1 MPTSDPQSLQ
11 RRRSF
16 VRRIFTWRRIGVL
29 TILTVLIAS
38 DRVHAQSAKNGATWY
53 AKAIAQYGS
62 ISNNDIETIVDFDW
76 GDPSAPITAELRAAL
91 ARVQPVLRLAQ
102 RGTRQEY
109 SDFDL
114 DYSQGFD
121 LQLPHLGRLR
131 GLTQLMRTDAM
142 IRMRDGDAAA
152 AAAGIS
158 SIYRMGAH
166 LNNDQTIISSLVGM
180 AIFGAGDHVAQVGID
195 RGAFSGDD
203 AQTIFSALESLSPI
217 DPFDLGEAIGMER
230 EIMTMWM
237 ADQFATEEGRA
248 RIAGSFVLGVNDN
261 ELQTELRLMDQ
272 ETFDEQLLEVDN
284 LMSQVVGAF
293 MDPDRD
299 AGRAK
304 LKQITEKIENGE
316 VGLLARAT
324 IPALDHA
331 FDNMLASE
339 EKLRNRLASLA
350 PLITGAV
357 APKEIANAAVWYLRA
372 IEMLAELEPEA
383 RLQWHALGADP
394 DFQITKEAATSLDGV
409 DSIISTLR
417 EGSHMTRCEFTLL
430 LPKQVVAI
438 PVYLPGLRELAN
450 LLHAEAV
457 YRFQVGE
464 IELAVDRLEICLRM
478 SAHLGGDQTI
488 TTSLISHLL
497 FEGAARLL
505 QHKLM
510 LALLEDDQFS
520 ALRAALE
527 QTSRKDPFGYIASI
541 IAARESVR
549 YWFIGMLRADDET
562 QKRVREVTQE
572 WDAQRLL
579 ALLAIRNAGPWKMTW
594 VAEAEP
600 KKLSPLA
607 DVISLDAFAAAASHV
622 EPVQEALAARD
633 VEPLS
638 KRALPRIMGSLRQQ
652 LTNARRDV
660 REVARALKAHQ
671 REVQPIDLGN

>member
-1 MPTSDPQSLQ
+1 MPTSYPQSLQ
-11 RRRSF
+11 RCRSC
-16 VRRIFTWRRIGVL
+16 VRRVFTWRWIGLVAVAAAL
-29 TILTVLIAS
+29 TAS
-38 DRVHAQSAKNGATWY
+38 DRLHAQSAKNGATWY
-53 AKAIAQYGS
+53 AKAISRYGS
-62 ISNNDIETIVDFDW
+62 ISNRDIETIVNFDW

-91 ARVQPVLRLAQ
+91 ARVQPVLRFAQ

-109 SDFDL
+109 SDFNL
-114 DYSQGFD
+114 DYRQGFF

-131 GLTQLMRTDAM
+131 GLAQLMRTDALV
-142 IRMRDGDAAA
+142 RMRDGDTAGAAA
-152 AAAGIS
+152 ETA

-166 LNNDQTIISSLVGM
+166 LNNDQIIVSSLVGA
-180 AIFGAGDHVAQVGID
+180 AIFGAGDHVAQVGLD
-195 RGAFSGDD
+195 RGAFTADD
-203 AQTIFSALESLSPI
+203 AQAIFSELERLSPT

-230 EIMTMWM
+230 EIMTVWM

-248 RIAGSFVLGVNDN
+248 KIAGSFVLGNAEN
-261 ELQTELRLMDQ
+261 ELQTGLRPMDQ
-272 ETFDEQLLEVDN
+272 ETFDEQLLEVDE
-284 LMSQVVGAF
+284 LMSQVAAAF

-304 LKQITEKIENGE
+304 LIQISEKIENGE

-324 IPALDHA
+324 IPALDRA
-331 FDNMLASE
+331 FDKMLATE
-339 EKLRNRLASLA
+339 EKVRNRMASLA

-372 IEMLAELEPEA
+372 IELLAEVEPEA
-383 RLQWHALGADP
+383 RLQWQALGADP
-394 DFQITKEAATSLDGV
+394 DVQISEEAVTSLDGV

-438 PVYLPGLRELAN
+438 PAYLPGLKELAN

-457 YRFQVGE
+457 YRFQIGE
-464 IELAVDRLEICLRM
+464 IEVAADRLEICLRM
-478 SAHLGGDQTI
+478 SAHLGGDRTI

-497 FEGAARLL
+497 FQGAARLL
-505 QHKLM
+505 RNKLM
-510 LALLEDDQFS
+510 LALLEDDQS
-520 ALRAALE
+520 DTLRAALE

-549 YWFIGMLRADDET
+549 SWFIRMLRADDET
-562 QKRVREVTQE
+562 QKRVREATQD
-572 WDAQRLL
+572 WDPQRLL
-579 ALLAIRNAGPWKMTW
+579 ALLAVRHAGPWRLTW

-600 KKLSPLA
+600 EQLAPLA
-607 DVISLDAFAAAASHV
+607 DMISLDAVAAAASHV
-622 EPVQEALAARD
+622 TTVQEALVARD
-633 VEPLS
+633 VRPLS
-638 KRALPRIMGSLRQQ
+638 EQAFAPIMAPLRQK

-671 REVQPIDLGN
+671 REAQPIELGN

>member
-1 MPTSDPQSLQ
+1 
-11 RRRSF
+11 
-16 VRRIFTWRRIGVL
+16 
-29 TILTVLIAS
+29 
-38 DRVHAQSAKNGATWY
+38 
-53 AKAIAQYGS
+53 
-62 ISNNDIETIVDFDW
+62 
-76 GDPSAPITAELRAAL
+76 
-91 ARVQPVLRLAQ
+91 
-102 RGTRQEY
+102 
-109 SDFDL
+109 
-114 DYSQGFD
+114 
-121 LQLPHLGRLR
+121 
-131 GLTQLMRTDAM
+131 
-142 IRMRDGDAAA
+142 
-152 AAAGIS
+152 
-158 SIYRMGAH
+158 
-166 LNNDQTIISSLVGM
+166 
-180 AIFGAGDHVAQVGID
+180 
-195 RGAFSGDD
+195 
-203 AQTIFSALESLSPI
+203 
-217 DPFDLGEAIGMER
+217 
-230 EIMTMWM
+230 
-237 ADQFATEEGRA
+237 
-248 RIAGSFVLGVNDN
+248 
-261 ELQTELRLMDQ
+261 
-272 ETFDEQLLEVDN
+272 
-284 LMSQVVGAF
+284 
-293 MDPDRD
+293 
-299 AGRAK
+299 
-304 LKQITEKIENGE
+304 
-316 VGLLARAT
+316 
-324 IPALDHA
+324 
-331 FDNMLASE
+331 
-339 EKLRNRLASLA
+339 
-350 PLITGAV
+350 
-357 APKEIANAAVWYLRA
+357 
-372 IEMLAELEPEA
+372 
-383 RLQWHALGADP
+383 
-394 DFQITKEAATSLDGV
+394 
-409 DSIISTLR
+409 
-417 EGSHMTRCEFTLL
+417 MTRCEFTLL